1 MRWTS
6 TTGAACLAALGA
18 VMAAGAQVEAPAQTE
33 APAPA
38 SSPEWARGLCDAV
51 DEGVRVLE
59 ESRLSPEGSV
69 ARAALL
75 EALIRAAEPGAEFFD
90 GGELAAGRREGS
102 RTAWETGLVL
112 VPTEGGPRV
121 AAVGEDSPAARAG
134 LAPGERLETIGGR
147 AAPAGAALAEVRE
160 WLAQGNEASVEL
172 GVLGMD
178 GESRTVTIER
188 IRRNGASV
196 AATEELPT
204 GIGYIRVA
212 GIHPGAAGEIA
223 AALASWQSGR
233 VFGAI
238 LDLRGA
244 DGSAE
249 EEVAQA
255 AARFAG
261 EGTLLYTQSDRQGTE
276 LAAVK
281 APAAE
286 VETLPLMV
294 LADDGTCGAA
304 ELLAAVLSGS
314 VKGAMLI
321 GRETSGDPLIR
332 EPVTLSTGRHAWLA
346 TREIRMADGT
356 VYWGA
361 GGVKPDVLITD
372 AALNETAF
380 EPDEPIVLR
389 SKKTVTDE
397 EKEDKALRDRTR
409 HDTYLRRATDLL
421 LGLQA
426 LGYDRKR

>member
-1 MRWTS
+1 MWQDGR
-6 TTGAACLAALGA
+6 GCRLGH
-18 VMAAGAQVEAPAQTE
+18 GRGP

-38 SSPEWARGLCDAV
+38 EAPAAPEASAPEWAQGLCGAV

-59 ESRLSPEGSV
+59 EIRLSPEGSV

-90 GGELAAGRREGS
+90 GADPAAARREGS

-112 VPTEGGPRV
+112 VPSEGGPRV
-121 AAVGEDSPAARAG
+121 AAVREDSPAARAG
-134 LAPGERLETIGGR
+134 LAPGEWLEAISGR
-147 AAPAGAALAEVRE
+147 AAPAGARGRRGGSGWRRGQGGRE
-160 WLAQGNEASVEL
+160 T
-172 GVLGMD
+172 GVLGLD
-178 GESRTVTIER
+178 GESRTVTLER
-188 IRRNGASV
+188 VRREGASV
-196 AATEELPT
+196 AGIEELPT

-212 GIHPGAAGEIA
+212 GIHPGASGEIA
-223 AALASWQSGR
+223 AALESWQSGR

-249 EEVAQA
+249 EEVARA

-261 EGTLLYTQSDRQGTE
+261 EGTLLYTRSDRQGTE

-294 LADDGTCGAA
+294 LADEDTCGAA

-332 EPVTLSTGRHAWLA
+332 EPVALSTGRQAWRA
-346 TREIRMADGT
+346 TRELRTADGT

-380 EPDEPIVLR
+380 EPDEPLLMR
-389 SKKTVTDE
+389 SRKTVLDE